1 MLKPFVAERAYLA
14 IFVLRTNPEQLVLV
28 RSREDTSGEWHL
40 PYIDIDEFASPEAGV
55 QELLRM
61 VGLRGRRN
69 LSFIKQGRV
78 DGVAV
83 ASYRVNLTP
92 EEADKLGGTDDYHVM
107 IIGKDLLKGVDGNGY
122 LARSQ
127 RALLCP

>member
-1 MLKPFVAERAYLA
+1 
-14 IFVLRTNPEQLVLV
+14 
-28 RSREDTSGEWHL
+28 
-40 PYIDIDEFASPEAGV
+40 
-55 QELLRM
+55 M